1 MKVEATVTVSGEAG
15 DGWHL
20 RVNDAL
26 RNVGH
31 EIYMNPEYVEQKG
44 DGSNFTFEYQ
54 IKGEGQ

>member
-1 MKVEATVTVSGEAG
+1 MKIEVTVTVSVEAG

-31 EIYMNPEYVEQKG
+31 EVYMNPEYVEQKG
-44 DGSNFTFEYQ
+44 DGNNFTFEYQ
-54 IKGEGQ
+54 IKGE